1 MPRLLVVIASTRPG
15 RVGLPI
21 GTWFAER
28 AREHGGFEVEV
39 ADLAELALPFLDEP
53 NHPRRADYVEPHT
66 KAWSATV
73 DAADAIVFVLPE
85 YNHSF
90 TAPLKNAID
99 FLHNEWA
106 HKAAGL
112 VSYGGVSAGLRAAT
126 ALKPVLAALK
136 LTVVTDAVSIPIPFI
151 KGLRADDG
159 SIRANDTMNA
169 SADAML
175 DSLLRIDAVLRPLR
189 EEDRAAVA
197 A

>member
-15 RVGLPI
+15 RAGLPI

-28 AREHGGFEVEV
+28 AREHGGFEVEI

-66 KAWSATV
+66 KSWSATV
-73 DAADAIVFVLPE
+73 DAADAIVFVMPE

-151 KGLRADDG
+151 RGLRADDG
-159 SIRANDTMNA
+159 SVRANDTMNA

-189 EEDRAAVA
+189 DEDRAAVA